1 MRIPLYLVTGFL
13 GSGKTSFLKHF
24 LKENSLHGKV
34 AVIQNEFSSVNMD
47 GKDIQQQGDYQIL
60 EINNGSVFCVCLLGS
75 FIKSLAVFIEEA
87 RPDSLIMEA
96 SGMSDPVSL
105 GQILQA
111 ASLKEKVYLSHVWS
125 VVDALNFSRSIGL
138 RNRILH
144 QLRIADTIIINK
156 MDLAGEK
163 AVMVM
168 AEVKKMN
175 PFAQVIPAT
184 YAQVDV
190 HGLRKALNL
199 FPAGL
204 GEEQQSTRPDL
215 ESVVI
220 KTGMEISPE
229 KLESFTGRIREQS
242 IRCKGYVRITGGK
255 QVFLQGVYEDFSAE
269 PLSGFAGPTELVIL
283 GNFGRRVNLQNLF
296 ETYCIDD

>member
-24 LKENSLHGKV
+24 LKENSLHGNV
-34 AVIQNEFSSVNMD
+34 AVIQNEFSSVNID

-75 FIKSLAVFIEEA
+75 FIKSLAAFVEEA
-87 RPDSLIMEA
+87 KPDSLIMEA

-111 ASLKEKVYLSHVWS
+111 ASLREKVYLSHVWS
-125 VVDALNFSRSIGL
+125 VVDALNFSRSVCL
-138 RNRILH
+138 RTRILH

-156 MDLAGEK
+156 VDLAGEK
-163 AVMVM
+163 AGMVI

-175 PFAQVIPAT
+175 PFAQVVPAT
-184 YAQVDV
+184 YAKVDV
-190 HGLRKALNL
+190 YKLRKALNL

-204 GEEQQSTRPDL
+204 EEEQQSTRPDL

-220 KTGMEISPE
+220 KTGREISPE
-229 KLESFTGRIREQS
+229 KLERFTGVIREQN

-255 QVFLQGVYEDFSAE
+255 QVFLQGVYDDFSAE
-269 PLSGFAGPTELVIL
+269 PLSGSAGPTELVIL
-283 GNFGRRVNLQNLF
+283 GNFGGKMNLQNVF
-296 ETYCIDD
+296 ETYCS